1 MMKASTTNLPGV
13 LLLEPTAHRDVR
25 GWFVESYTKRAME
38 MFGVKVEFVQDNHS
52 FSLKKGTLRGLH
64 FQNEPMAQSKL
75 VRCTRG
81 SIQDVVVDI
90 RKDSPTFRRWISLEL
105 TSTNMRQVFVP
116 KGFAHGFV
124 TLEDDT
130 EVQYKVDNY
139 YSKENDRNIRYDD
152 PDIGI
157 EWTIDRPTLSE
168 KDAQAPFLKDS
179 DCNLTITKE
188 R

>member
-1 MMKASTTNLPGV
+1 MNAFQAMLPEV
-13 LLLEPTAHRDVR
+13 LLLEAIIHRDDR
-25 GWFVESYTKRAME
+25 GWFMESYVKGLMKPL
-38 MFGVKVEFVQDNHS
+38 GVDVDFIQDNHS
-52 FSLKKGTLRGLH
+52 FSLQKGTLRGLH

-81 SIQDVVVDI
+81 SMLDVIVDI
-90 RKDSPTFRRWISLEL
+90 RKDSPTFRKWVSLEL
-105 TSTNMRQVFVP
+105 TSTNMRQIFIP

-139 YSKENDRNIRYDD
+139 YSKANDRSIRYDD
-152 PDIGI
+152 PDLK
-157 EWTIDRPTLSE
+157 IDWVVPRPVLSG
-168 KDAQAPFLKDS
+168 KDAKAPYLKDS
-179 DCNLTITKE
+179 DCNLLLGK

>member
-1 MMKASTTNLPGV
+1 MKASHTTLPEV
-13 LLLEPTAHRDVR
+13 LVLEPTVHRDER
-25 GWFVESYTKRAME
+25 GWFMESYVME
-38 MFGVKVEFVQDNHS
+38 LMRSKGIDAKFIQDNHS
-52 FSLKKGTLRGLH
+52 LSFHRGTLRGLH

-81 SIQDVVVDI
+81 SILDVIVDI
-90 RKDSPTFRRWISLEL
+90 RKDSPTFRKWVSLEL
-105 TSTNMRQVFVP
+105 TSANMKQVFIP

-139 YSKENDRNIRYDD
+139 YSKENDRSIRYDD

-157 EWTIDRPTLSE
+157 DWTVEHPVLSD
-168 KDAQAPFLKDS
+168 KDANAPFLKDS
-179 DCNLTITKE
+179 DCNLHLGKG